1 MIGASS
7 MGPSFGGLA
16 NYLVG
21 DESRVEWAETRNMN
35 AGRDWGD
42 GSGRDAFTAREV
54 SAEMERRA
62 VKGKTEEPM
71 YHITIAFDPNDR
83 PTDAEL
89 RGAVDRTLRDMGL
102 DKHQAL
108 VVCHNDKDHEHVH
121 VMVNRIGKDG
131 RAWSP
136 WQDQIKLRSS
146 MEAQERELGVRWTGK
161 NRELAHEV
169 KARAS
174 EARERQAD
182 VTERMGRA
190 QPPEIKRSDDR
201 GFATEVRTKALV
213 DLKESKTWA
222 ELDHRLEAH
231 GLRIERRGQ
240 GAVVTD
246 GEREAKLS
254 TVSRSATRG
263 RLETRLGPLRE
274 YERSR
279 DHERGLAAPGREA
292 PGRDRA
298 PAERSDRERSPVER
312 SREKAGPGRPRT
324 TPRAPSA
331 QIQARAAQRSPSS
344 ARQSAMQLRRSGQ
357 AALRAAR
364 EGGEREVNL
373 GQVALRAGR
382 GLAQAAAA
390 RTLRARAVH
399 RDVRPGGRVDR
410 LAVLVA
416 EHRALGQVERYH
428 REAAGARAMVRSVR
442 SRAAQALDGQEKRAR
457 QTFERAMDRVYQDPY
472 TAQKSFGQAVR
483 SEGTEAASR
492 TLAERPETYGALR
505 ETETARAFGLV
516 KERTTAP
523 ARAAAPEA
531 ARAGAAHVTVSGR
544 RARAVAAVESV
555 EGTPVR
561 SRPAARVRET
571 PAVEAVVARVERTEG
586 VLYEGA
592 GRSRD
597 RQRELERQIGRLS
610 ERIGRA
616 PREVSRT
623 DSRTKP
629 QQETLAGR
637 DRDARAVAPGG
648 RRRDGARTAGGAAKG
663 ATLGKAPPERVQ
675 QALNARLGS
684 VGIKT
689 VARAAKTVERG
700 IGRE

>member
-1 MIGASS
+1 

-182 VTERMGRA
+182 VTERKGRA

-274 YERSR
+274 YER
-279 DHERGLAAPGREA
+279 GRA
-292 PGRDRA
+292 
-298 PAERSDRERSPVER
+298 AEREPERKPSTQQGPERENNRQGAGRQPER
-312 SREKAGPGRPRT
+312 RGPGRPTERVRPPSLQMSRRQGAART
-324 TPRAPSA
+324 PGSRPAGSRPTPSRSLN
-331 QIQARAAQRSPSS
+331 QAK
-344 ARQSAMQLRRSGQ
+344 
-357 AALRAAR
+357 ALR
-364 EGGEREVNL
+364 G
-373 GQVALRAGR
+373 RAGR
-382 GLAQAAAA
+382 VGRVVSGEGAEVDPARVVLRATGRVALGAAKRSAS
-390 RTLRARAVH
+390 RTLASQTLAARAVH

-410 LAVLVA
+410 LAALVA
-416 EHRALGQVERYH
+416 ERRALGRIEAGRNVAARVQAQVQEGRARLAH
-428 REAAGARAMVRSVR
+428 GFEARA
-442 SRAAQALDGQEKRAR
+442 RATGPAFDRALGAVYASPPAAKDRFAAYAQR
-457 QTFERAMDRVYQDPY
+457 
-472 TAQKSFGQAVR
+472 
-483 SEGTEAASR
+483 EGTDAAAR
-492 TLAERPETYGALR
+492 VMAERPEAFGTLR
-505 ETETARAFGLV
+505 PTETKRAFGLV
-516 KERTTAP
+516 TDTTTAP
-523 ARAAAPEA
+523 AQAAAPAA
-531 ARAGAAHVTVSGR
+531 ARAGLEHGRTLAASH
-544 RARAVAAVESV
+544 RAGAAAEA
-555 EGTPVR
+555 VR
-561 SRPAARVRET
+561 SRAWDEATTPRALPEGGTGAVLRREARTSSALRAESVLSPSRAAAVDRKIGRLAERVG
-571 PAVEAVVARVERTEG
+571 AVPNRR
-586 VLYEGA
+586 GA
-592 GRSRD
+592 GRGD
-597 RQRELERQIGRLS
+597 PL
-610 ERIGRA
+610 A
-616 PREVSRT
+616 PKGT
-623 DSRTKP
+623 H
-629 QQETLAGR
+629 
-637 DRDARAVAPGG
+637 PGKTSTG
-648 RRRDGARTAGGAAKG
+648 KGGGA
-663 ATLGKAPPERVQ
+663 KAERVQ
-675 QALNARLGS
+675 RAVETRIGT
-684 VGIKT
+684 VGMKT
-689 VARAAKTVERG
+689 VARAAKVVERG
-700 IGRE
+700 VGRE